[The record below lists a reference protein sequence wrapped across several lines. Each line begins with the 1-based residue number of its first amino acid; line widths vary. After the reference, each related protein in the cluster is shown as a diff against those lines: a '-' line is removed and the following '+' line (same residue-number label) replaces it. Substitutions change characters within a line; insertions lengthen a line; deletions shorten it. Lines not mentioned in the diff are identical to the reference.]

1 MQEPLITVGIPSYN
15 HAAFL
20 AEALDSVTK
29 QTYSNLE
36 IIIVENSSTDN
47 TDEVLSHFKDPRI
60 SVIKTNNGGSIAM
73 SRNIVLNKS
82 NGDWIAY
89 LDSDDWWTLDKLDKC
104 AKEFQDG
111 VNIIYH
117 DLIAVNGK
125 KANNQGNNLGSR
137 RLKKPVFKDLM
148 INGNTIATSSVVV
161 RKSILSEVNGMNES
175 KDLFGIEDFN
185 TWLKISRI
193 TDGFKFINQEL
204 GFYRVH
210 SSNISHAK
218 KFTLPIEAYKEFL
231 YLLSDKELRAMQ
243 HNYNYAFT
251 RLNYVNGNYSNI
263 RKDLMVLIK
272 HGGVLN
278 RLKSFYMYTMVILNA
293 RKS

>member
-20 AEALDSVTK
+20 AKAVDSVTK

-36 IIIVENSSTDN
+36 IIIVENSSTDD

-82 NGDWIAY
+82 IGDWIAY
-89 LDSDDWWTLDKLDKC
+89 LDSDDWWTLDKLHRC

-111 VNIIYH
+111 VNLIYH
-117 DLIAVNGK
+117 DLIVVNEDKG
-125 KANNQGNNLGSR
+125 NSQGNNLGSR

-193 TDGFKFINQEL
+193 TEGFKFINQEL

-210 SSNISHAK
+210 GSNISSAK
-218 KFTLPIEAYKEFL
+218 KSMPPIEAYNEFL
-231 YLLSDKELRAMQ
+231 YLLSDKELKAMEN
-243 HNYNYAFT
+243 NYKYAST
-251 RLNYVNGNYSNI
+251 RLNYNYGNYSNI
-263 RKDLMVLIK
+263 RKDLMFLSK
-272 HGGVLN
+272 HGRVLN
-278 RLKSFYMYTMVILNA
+278 RLKSFYMYIVVILNI
-293 RKS
+293 RKG

>member
-1 MQEPLITVGIPSYN
+1 MKEPLITVGIPSYN
-15 HAAFL
+15 HATFL

-36 IIIVENSSTDN
+36 IIIVENSSTDH

-117 DLIAVNGK
+117 DLIAVN
-125 KANNQGNNLGSR
+125 
-137 RLKKPVFKDLM
+137 
-148 INGNTIATSSVVV
+148 
-161 RKSILSEVNGMNES
+161 
-175 KDLFGIEDFN
+175 
-185 TWLKISRI
+185 
-193 TDGFKFINQEL
+193 
-204 GFYRVH
+204 
-210 SSNISHAK
+210 
-218 KFTLPIEAYKEFL
+218 
-231 YLLSDKELRAMQ
+231 
-243 HNYNYAFT
+243 
-251 RLNYVNGNYSNI
+251 
-263 RKDLMVLIK
+263 
-272 HGGVLN
+272 
-278 RLKSFYMYTMVILNA
+278 
-293 RKS
+293 

>member
-1 MQEPLITVGIPSYN
+1 MREPLITVGIPSYN

-20 AEALDSVTK
+20 AEALGSVTK

-36 IIIVENSSTDN
+36 IIIVENSSTDD
-47 TDEVLSHFKDPRI
+47 TDEVLSRFKDPRI
-60 SVIKTNNGGSIAM
+60 SVIKTNNGGSIAL

-89 LDSDDWWTLDKLDKC
+89 LDSDDWWTLDKLHKC

-111 VNIIYH
+111 VNLIYH
-117 DLIAVNGK
+117 DLIVVNEK
-125 KANNQGNNLGSR
+125 KINSKGNSLGSR
-137 RLKKPVFKDLM
+137 KLKKPVFKDLI
-148 INGNTIATSSVVV
+148 INGNTIATSSVVI

-193 TDGFKFINQEL
+193 TEGFKFINQNL

-210 SSNISHAK
+210 SSNNSNAK
-218 KFTLPIEAYKEFL
+218 NFVPPIEAYKEFL
-231 YLLSDKELRAMQ
+231 YLLSNKELKAMEY
-243 HNYNYAFT
+243 NYNYAST
-251 RLNYVNGNYSNI
+251 RLNYINGKYFNL

-272 HGGVLN
+272 HGKVLN
-278 RLKSFYMYTMVILNA
+278 RLKSFYMYVMVILNV
-293 RKS
+293 RNG

>member
-15 HAAFL
+15 HAAYL
-20 AEALDSVTK
+20 AEALESETK

-89 LDSDDWWTLDKLDKC
+89 LDSDDWWTLDKLHKC

-111 VNIIYH
+111 VNLIYH
-117 DLIAVNGK
+117 DLIAVNEK
-125 KANNQGNNLGSR
+125 KTNNQGNNLGSR
-137 RLKKPVFKDLM
+137 RLKKPVFKDLI

-161 RKSILSEVNGMNES
+161 RKSILSEVKGMNES

-193 TDGFKFINQEL
+193 TDGFRFINQEL

-210 SSNISHAK
+210 SSNISNAK
-218 KFTLPIEAYKEFL
+218 KFMPPVEAYKEFL
-231 YLLSDKELRAMQ
+231 HLLSDKELRAMR
-243 HNYNYAFT
+243 HNYSYAFT
-251 RLNYVNGNYSNI
+251 RLNYINGNYSNI

-272 HGGVLN
+272 HGRVLN

>member
-20 AEALDSVTK
+20 AQALGSVTK

-36 IIIVENSSTDN
+36 IIIVENSSTDD

-89 LDSDDWWTLDKLDKC
+89 LDSDDWWTLDKLHKC

-111 VNIIYH
+111 VNLIYH
-117 DLIAVNGK
+117 DLIVVNEEKVNSQGK
-125 KANNQGNNLGSR
+125 NLGSR
-137 RLKKPVFKDLM
+137 KLKKPVFKDLM
-148 INGNTIATSSVVV
+148 ISGNTIATSSVVV

-193 TDGFKFINQEL
+193 TEGFKFINQDL

-210 SSNISHAK
+210 SSNISNAK
-218 KFTLPIEAYKEFL
+218 NFVPPIEAYKEFL
-231 YLLSDKELRAMQ
+231 HLLSDKELKAMEN
-243 HNYNYAFT
+243 NYNYAST
-251 RLNYVNGNYSNI
+251 RLNYINGKYFNL

-272 HGGVLN
+272 HGKVLN
-278 RLKSFYMYTMVILNA
+278 RLKSFFMYVMIILNV
-293 RKS
+293 RKG

>member
-15 HAAFL
+15 HADFL
-20 AEALDSVTK
+20 AEALGSVTK

-36 IIIVENSSTDN
+36 IIIVENSSTDD
-47 TDEVLSHFKDPRI
+47 TDEVLSRFKDPRI
-60 SVIKTNNGGSIAM
+60 SVIKINNGGSIAL
-73 SRNIVLNKS
+73 SRNIVLNES

-89 LDSDDWWTLDKLDKC
+89 LDSDDWWTLDKLHEC

-111 VNIIYH
+111 VNLIYH
-117 DLIAVNGK
+117 DLIVVNEK
-125 KANNQGNNLGSR
+125 KVNSQRNNLGSR
-137 RLKKPVFKDLM
+137 KLKKPVFKDLM

-193 TDGFKFINQEL
+193 TEGFKFINQNL

-210 SSNISHAK
+210 SLNISNAK
-218 KFTLPIEAYKEFL
+218 NFVPPIEAYKEFL
-231 YLLSDKELRAMQ
+231 NLLSNKELKAMEY
-243 HNYNYAFT
+243 NYNYAST
-251 RLNYVNGNYSNI
+251 RLNYINGKHFNL

-272 HGGVLN
+272 HGKVLN
-278 RLKSFYMYTMVILNA
+278 RLKSFYMYLKVTLNV
-293 RKS
+293 RKG

>member
-1 MQEPLITVGIPSYN
+1 MREPLITVGIPSYN

-20 AEALDSVTK
+20 AKALDSVTK

-36 IIIVENSSTDN
+36 IIIVENSSTDD

-82 NGDWIAY
+82 SGDWIAY
-89 LDSDDWWTLDKLDKC
+89 LDSDDWWTLDKLHKC
-104 AKEFQDG
+104 AKEFQEG
-111 VNIIYH
+111 VNFIYH
-117 DLIAVNGK
+117 DLIAVNEK
-125 KANNQGNNLGSR
+125 KTNNQRNNLGSR
-137 RLKKPVFKDLM
+137 RLKKPIFKDLM

-210 SSNISHAK
+210 SSNISNAK

>member
-161 RKSILSEVNGMNES
+161 RKSILSEVKGMNES

-218 KFTLPIEAYKEFL
+218 KFMPPIEAYKEFL

-251 RLNYVNGNYSNI
+251 RLNYVNSNYSNI

>member
-15 HAAFL
+15 HASFL

-89 LDSDDWWTLDKLDKC
+89 LDSDDWWTLDKLHKC
-104 AKEFQDG
+104 AKEFQDD

-161 RKSILSEVNGMNES
+161 RKSILSEVKGMNES

-210 SSNISHAK
+210 SSNISNAK
-218 KFTLPIEAYKEFL
+218 KFMPPVEAYKEFL
-231 YLLSDKELRAMQ
+231 HLLSDKELRAMR
-243 HNYNYAFT
+243 HNYSYAFT
-251 RLNYVNGNYSNI
+251 RLNYINGNYSNI

-272 HGGVLN
+272 HGRVLN

>member
-36 IIIVENSSTDN
+36 IIVVENSSTDN

-161 RKSILSEVNGMNES
+161 RKSILSEVKGMNES

>member
-148 INGNTIATSSVVV
+148 ITGNTIATSSVVV
-161 RKSILSEVNGMNES
+161 RKSILSEVKGMNES

-218 KFTLPIEAYKEFL
+218 KFMPPIEAYKEFL

-251 RLNYVNGNYSNI
+251 RLNYINGSYSNI

>member
-161 RKSILSEVNGMNES
+161 RKSILSEVKGMNES